1 MVSQGNMQPMMM
13 QRMPGQPQPGQL
25 QPGAVN
31 LPPRYAT
38 PKTDGAGNVAGGTV
52 VQVSQQGPQ
61 GQVMHLQV
69 ANAQPQSPQQNAGP
83 GQNVPPPNIMAPP
96 LPPQQQ
102 QQQQPGNANGE
113 LPLLYACLVS
123 FKCYDRIALLTLSLI
138 YSSDN
143 LFSIFENISRTGGPF
158 RSVKPSR

>member
-69 ANAQPQSPQQNAGP
+69 ANAQPQ
-83 GQNVPPPNIMAPP
+83 
-96 LPPQQQ
+96 PPQQPV
-102 QQQQPGNANGE
+102 QPQ
-113 LPLLYACLVS
+113 PLVP
-123 FKCYDRIALLTLSLI
+123 
-138 YSSDN
+138 
-143 LFSIFENISRTGGPF
+143 RT
-158 RSVKPSR
+158 SADATS

>member
-1 MVSQGNMQPMMM
+1 MPPAGVMVSQAQFNPAVM
-13 QRMPGQPQPGQL
+13 QRMPGGQPGQM
-25 QPGAVN
+25 QPGTVN

-38 PKTDGAGNVAGGTV
+38 PKTDVANVVGGGTV

-69 ANAQPQSPQQNAGP
+69 ANAQPQPPQQNAG

-102 QQQQPGNANGE
+102 QQQLPGNGNGE
-113 LPLLYACLVS
+113 MLLKAS
-123 FKCYDRIALLTLSLI
+123 FQNSKI
-138 YSSDN
+138 
-143 LFSIFENISRTGGPF
+143 
-158 RSVKPSR
+158 

>member
-69 ANAQPQSPQQNAGP
+69 ANAQPQPPQQNAGP

-113 LPLLYACLVS
+113 LPLIYACLVS
-123 FKCYDRIALLTLSLI
+123 FKCYDRTTLLTSSLI
-138 YSSDN
+138 YFLD
-143 LFSIFENISRTGGPF
+143 IC
-158 RSVKPSR
+158 

>member
-13 QRMPGQPQPGQL
+13 QRMPGGPQPGQL
-25 QPGAVN
+25 QAGTVN

-38 PKTDGAGNVAGGTV
+38 PKTDGAGNPVAGGTV

-69 ANAQPQSPQQNAGP
+69 ANAQPQPPQQNAG

-96 LPPQQQ
+96 MQPPQQQ

-113 LPLLYACLVS
+113 ILQ
-123 FKCYDRIALLTLSLI
+123 
-138 YSSDN
+138 
-143 LFSIFENISRTGGPF
+143 LFP
-158 RSVKPSR
+158 